1 MIINLAII
9 KDNNY
14 SMHTEKNKITLTFP
28 DGTKKDF
35 YNGISGQAIAESISK
50 SLVKKAI
57 AIKVNNIKRDMSDCI
72 SDDADIKILTLEDQE
87 GLEIMRHTLTA
98 QVLARALKK
107 LFPSSKLAIGPIIE
121 NGFYYDFMYTHP
133 ISSDDLPSIEKEMKS
148 IINEGR
154 EIQKVYKSKEEA
166 IALFKNKKEL
176 YKVKIIEESKQEE
189 KFQIYCQ
196 EGTEFIDLCYG
207 PHLPSLKHIGAFKLT
222 KVSGA
227 YWKGDS
233 KNEMLQRIYGT
244 AWKNNQDLE
253 KHLTIIRE
261 AEKRDHRV
269 LGKNMDL
276 FHFQEEAPGAVFWHP
291 KGWKIF
297 QKLINYM
304 RDKQE
309 EAGYLEINTPEVL
322 DRVLWEKSGH
332 WDKFGENMFT
342 SVTKE
347 DKTYAIKPMNCP
359 GGIQVFNQG
368 IRSYKDLP
376 YKISEFG
383 KVHRYEPSGALHGLM
398 RVRAFTQ
405 DDAHIFCS
413 ENQIES
419 ECKILCD
426 LITKI
431 YNDFGFNEIM
441 IKYSDRPKK
450 RVGSDEVWSKAENAL
465 LTTIEKIGLPYKI
478 NAGEGAFYGP
488 KLEFVLRDAIGR
500 DWQCGTVQIDLNLPE
515 RLACNFINKSGEK
528 QRPVLIH
535 RALFGSLERFIGI
548 LLEHYSGNLPLW
560 ISPLE
565 VVIATIS
572 EKYIKYAEE
581 IKEKLNLNQISA
593 EIDDR
598 NEKIGYKIRQ
608 HSNSKV
614 PIIVIIGE
622 KETENKNITVRRL
635 GSKDI
640 KTFVFDDFIREI
652 KSEKSFKND

>member
-1 MIINLAII
+1 MAVT

-14 SMHTEKNKITLTFP
+14 NMHIEKQKITLTFP
-28 DGTKKDF
+28 DGTKKQF
-35 YNGISGQAIAESISK
+35 SNGINGEAIAESISK
-50 SLVKKAI
+50 SLVKKAV
-57 AIKVNNIKRDMSDCI
+57 AIKVNNIKRDLSDCI
-72 SDDADIKILTLEDQE
+72 YADADIKILTVEDQE

-107 LFPSSKLAIGPIIE
+107 LFPSSKLAIGPVIE

-154 EIQKVYKSKEEA
+154 GIQKVLKSKKEA
-166 IALFKNKKEL
+166 IALFKNKKEF
-176 YKVKIIEESKQEE
+176 YKVKIIEESEQEE

-196 EGTEFIDLCYG
+196 EGTEFFDLCYG

-244 AWKNNQDLE
+244 AWKNKDDLE

-291 KGWKIF
+291 KGWKVF
-297 QKLINYM
+297 QKLISYM

-309 EAGYLEINTPEVL
+309 KAGYLEINTPEIL

-359 GGIQVFNQG
+359 GGIQIFNQG
-368 IRSYKDLP
+368 IRSYKELP

-413 ENQIES
+413 EHQIES

-450 RVGSDEVWSKAENAL
+450 RVGSDQVWDKAEHAL
-465 LTTIEKIGLPYKI
+465 LTTIKKIGLPYKI
-478 NAGEGAFYGP
+478 NSGEGAFYGP

-515 RLACNFINKSGEK
+515 RLACNFIDKSGEK
-528 QRPVLIH
+528 QMPVLIH

-565 VVIATIS
+565 VIIATIS
-572 EKYIKYAEE
+572 EKYSKYAED
-581 IKEKLNLNQISA
+581 IQKKLKLNKISA

-608 HSNSKV
+608 HSNGKI
-614 PIIVIIGE
+614 PIILIVGE
-622 KETENKNITVRRL
+622 KEVENKNITVRRL
-635 GSKDI
+635 GSKEF
-640 KTFVFDDFIREI
+640 KNFALDDFIKEI